1 MDLDHG
7 TAPPMKCSMESQL
20 EWVRILCL
28 EYNRICLALTFRL
41 AYKALIRPISIS
53 PLLVFLTV
61 IDLK

>member
-1 MDLDHG
+1 MDLDRWEGTPDEGQHG
-7 TAPPMKCSMESQL
+7 EPARV
-20 EWVRILCL
+20 VRILCL